1 MSVYVNS
8 QLCKQKS
15 SIKFVFGNV
24 LTEFLAPRF
33 AAAASNCFVRF
44 LFGPIL
50 TSMIR
55 KMERMKIS
63 PKALDKIFLS
73 DIQRF

>member
-1 MSVYVNS
+1 VYVNS
-8 QLCKQKS
+8 HACNQQTGLT
-15 SIKFVFGNV
+15 FVLEDI

-55 KMERMKIS
+55 KIERMKIS